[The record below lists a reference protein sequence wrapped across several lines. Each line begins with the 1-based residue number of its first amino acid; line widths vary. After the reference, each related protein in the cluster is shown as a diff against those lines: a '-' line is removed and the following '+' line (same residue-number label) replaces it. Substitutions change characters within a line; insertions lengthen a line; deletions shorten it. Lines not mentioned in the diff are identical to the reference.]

1 MTTLL
6 IGGRNNKTVL
16 SFIMHL
22 AKRSDFGYLLMGENM
37 IIAES
42 VARSHAAGRD
52 SAVALRFGIRW
63 MAFPTC

>member
-1 MTTLL
+1 
-6 IGGRNNKTVL
+6 
-16 SFIMHL
+16 MHL